1 MLAPGRVF
9 RANGVRRVE
18 ECVVAA
24 IDPFSGFVQTAEIDR
39 LRRSFPRALHGAEWP
54 THVYV
59 SRRKDPKRA
68 LGNEDEVEA
77 AMQHQ
82 GLTVLYMHDLSF
94 DDQIALFSSAELIV
108 APHGAG
114 LANLAWAERIRRV
127 IEIFPTGYFN
137 DCYARLS
144 QTVGA
149 EYRYVMSK
157 SDQDS
162 DGLVP
167 VEEVTAAVIGK

>member
-1 MLAPGRVF
+1 
-9 RANGVRRVE
+9 
-18 ECVVAA
+18 
-24 IDPFSGFVQTAEIDR
+24 
-39 LRRSFPRALHGAEWP
+39 
-54 THVYV
+54 
-59 SRRKDPKRA
+59 
-68 LGNEDEVEA
+68 
-77 AMQHQ
+77 MQRQ
-82 GLTVLYMHDLSF
+82 GLSVLYMQDLSF
-94 DDQIALFSSAELIV
+94 DDQIALFSSAEVVV

-144 QTVGA
+144 RTVGA

-157 SDQDS
+157 PDQNS

-167 VEEVTAAVIGK
+167 VEALTAAVTGK